1 MPAQTSAVHGT
12 IRRMSIIQR
21 LLPAQRRPTQRRPT
35 QRKAW
40 LPARSRAEPDADL
53 ALIAS
58 GIESIVSGGLAPEAR
73 MLALE
78 TMRAEMLTAAEP
90 VISRLRDQP
99 IPLALAE
106 MATFQSLSAVLVA
119 GRDAFKRVYI
129 DLCEPG
135 VDSLQS
141 ANPVPRALLALS
153 WALEMQSRLL
163 TTAARLR
170 VTMPR
175 KEWDELCRLAYP
187 LWQSQTFQQAFP
199 DPSAL
204 GGDAEGMRTGSPAAG
219 LALPLLMRLVEPL
232 GLDNDELSMT
242 YRLAWTAA
250 RSVGLRI
257 ELDGLPHVSSAGPCL
272 MLSPNHTVQIDSTE
286 SLAVLVRC
294 ADGLARGLSPE
305 AIGLRTLLSAE
316 RLAALLGRLRVVW
329 GPCHVPTPLV
339 KAPVPRALLRIG
351 FPQPGSGPSIEPGP
365 DSGPGRGPDS
375 GEEVGWRGMDAYRSV
390 FTRSGDT
397 PRLRLG
403 GLVALQAWQQ
413 GVLVDQR
420 RAARPGAG
428 PRRIMVGQ
436 VVSLAHTGWGDRQHP
451 FAHDLG
457 VRFWPGS
464 PRAVRV
470 LYLGSQGLQAGWSFI
485 GMGCGD
491 PPSVVVRRDAFA
503 LSRIMT
509 LLDDSTEQR
518 LRMIGLLER
527 GVDFDRIAVAPAD

>member
-1 MPAQTSAVHGT
+1 MPAQASAARGT
-12 IRRMSIIQR
+12 IDAMSIIQR
-21 LLPAQRRPTQRRPT
+21 LLPVQRRAAQRRN
-35 QRKAW
+35 W

-53 ALIAS
+53 ALMASRIAS
-58 GIESIVSGGLAPEAR
+58 IESGGLSTEAR

-106 MATFQSLSAVLVA
+106 LATFHSLSAVLVA

-129 DLCEPG
+129 DLCEPAF
-135 VDSLQS
+135 DSTQAAS
-141 ANPVPRALLALS
+141 PVPRALLALA

-170 VTMPR
+170 MTMPR

-187 LWQSQTFQQAFP
+187 LWQSPTFRVAFP
-199 DPSAL
+199 DPSPL

-232 GLDNDELSMT
+232 GFDGDELSMA
-242 YRLAWTAA
+242 YRLAWAAA
-250 RSVGLRI
+250 RRVGLRI
-257 ELDGLPHVSSAGPCL
+257 DLDGLPHVSSAGPCL
-272 MLSPNHTVQIDSTE
+272 MLSPSHTVQIDSYE
-286 SLAVLVRC
+286 ALIVLDRC
-294 ADGLARGLSPE
+294 ADGLAQGQTPD
-305 AIGLRTLLSAE
+305 AVGLRTLLPVE
-316 RLAALLGRLRVVW
+316 RLTALLGRLRVVW

-339 KAPVPRALLRIG
+339 KAPVPKALLKIG
-351 FPQPGSGPSIEPGP
+351 LAAPDNGSDAGSGSDSGSDIGP
-365 DSGPGRGPDS
+365 DIGPDS

-390 FTRSGDT
+390 FTRSADT

-403 GLVALQAWQQ
+403 SLVALQAWQQ
-413 GVLVDQR
+413 GGLADHR
-420 RAARPGAG
+420 RANRPGAG
-428 PRRIMVGQ
+428 PRQVMVGQ
-436 VVSLAHTGWGDRQHP
+436 VVTLTHTGWSDRLQP

-470 LYLGSQGLQAGWSFI
+470 RYLGSQGFEAAWSFI
-485 GMGCGD
+485 GRGCGD

-503 LSRIMT
+503 QSRIMT
-509 LLDDSTEQR
+509 LLDSKTERR
-518 LRMIGLLER
+518 LRMIGLIER

>member
-1 MPAQTSAVHGT
+1 MPAQTCAAHGT
-12 IRRMSIIQR
+12 IGAMSIIQR
-21 LLPAQRRPTQRRPT
+21 LLPAQRRPT

-53 ALIAS
+53 ALIAG
-58 GIESIVSGGLAPEAR
+58 GIESITAGGLAPEAR

-106 MATFQSLSAVLVA
+106 TATFQSLAAVLIA
-119 GRDAFKRVYI
+119 GREAFKRVHV

-135 VDSLQS
+135 VDSSQS

-170 VTMPR
+170 VTLPR

-187 LWQSQTFQQAFP
+187 LWQSQTFQEAFP
-199 DPSAL
+199 DSSAL

-232 GLDNDELSMT
+232 GLDNDELSMA
-242 YRLAWTAA
+242 YRLAWTVA
-250 RSVGLRI
+250 RRVRLRI

-272 MLSPNHTVQIDSTE
+272 MLSPDHTVQIDSSEALT
-286 SLAVLVRC
+286 VLLRC
-294 ADGLARGLSPE
+294 TDGLAKGLTPE
-305 AIGLRTLLSAE
+305 AVGLRTLLSVD
-316 RLAALLGRLRVVW
+316 RLTALLGRLRVVW
-329 GPCHVPTPLV
+329 GPCHMPTRLV
-339 KAPVPRALLRIG
+339 KAPVPKALLRIG
-351 FPQPGSGPSIEPGP
+351 LPKLDGGS
-365 DSGPGRGPDS
+365 DTAADN

-390 FTRSGDT
+390 FTRSADT

-403 GLVALQAWQQ
+403 SLVALQAWQQ
-413 GVLVDQR
+413 GVHAGHR

-428 PRRIMVGQ
+428 PRQIMVGQ
-436 VVSLAHTGWGDRQHP
+436 VVSLTHTGWGDGQNPSSHE
-451 FAHDLG
+451 LG

-470 LYLGSQGLQAGWSFI
+470 RRLGSQGFEAGWSFI
-485 GMGCGD
+485 GIGCGD

-503 LSRIMT
+503 PSRILT
-509 LLDDSTEQR
+509 LLDGTTE
-518 LRMIGLLER
+518 
-527 GVDFDRIAVAPAD
+527 

>member
-1 MPAQTSAVHGT
+1 MPAQTCAARGT
-12 IRRMSIIQR
+12 IGSMSIIQR
-21 LLPAQRRPTQRRPT
+21 LLPAQRRPA

-58 GIESIVSGGLAPEAR
+58 GIESITTSGLSPEAR

-106 MATFQSLSAVLVA
+106 TATFESLAAVLTA
-119 GRDAFKRVYI
+119 GRDAFKRVHV

-135 VDSLQS
+135 VDSSQS
-141 ANPVPRALLALS
+141 ANPVPRALLALA

-187 LWQSQTFQQAFP
+187 LWQSQTFQVAFP

-232 GLDNDELSMT
+232 GLDNDELSMAC
-242 YRLAWTAA
+242 RLAWTVA
-250 RSVGLRI
+250 RRVGLRI

-272 MLSPNHTVQIDSTE
+272 MLSPSHTVQIDSTE
-286 SLAVLVRC
+286 ALTVLVRS
-294 ADGLARGLSPE
+294 ADGLSKGLTPE
-305 AIGLRTLLSAE
+305 AVGLRTLLSVE
-316 RLAALLGRLRVVW
+316 RLTALLGRLRVVW

-339 KAPVPRALLRIG
+339 KSPVPKAFLRIG
-351 FPQPGSGPSIEPGP
+351 LPKLDGGADTATDI
-365 DSGPGRGPDS
+365 

-390 FTRSGDT
+390 FTRSADN

-413 GVLVDQR
+413 DVHADHR

-428 PRRIMVGQ
+428 PRQIMVGQ
-436 VVSLAHTGWGDRQHP
+436 VVSLAHTGWGDRQNP
-451 FAHDLG
+451 FAHELG

-464 PRAVRV
+464 PQVVRV
-470 LYLGSQGLQAGWSFI
+470 QRLGGHGFDAGWSFI
-485 GMGCGD
+485 GVGCGD
-491 PPSVVVRRDAFA
+491 PPSVVVRRDTFVP
-503 LSRIMT
+503 SRIMT
-509 LLDDSTEQR
+509 LFDGTTEQR
-518 LRMIGLLER
+518 FRMIGLLER

>member
-1 MPAQTSAVHGT
+1 MPAQTCAAHGT
-12 IRRMSIIQR
+12 IGSMSIIQR
-21 LLPAQRRPTQRRPT
+21 LLPAQRRPA

-53 ALIAS
+53 ALVAS
-58 GIESIVSGGLAPEAR
+58 GIESITTGGLSPEAR

-99 IPLALAE
+99 IPLALSE
-106 MATFQSLSAVLVA
+106 TATFQSLVSVLTA
-119 GRDAFKRVYI
+119 GRDAFKRVHV

-135 VDSLQS
+135 VDSSQS
-141 ANPVPRALLALS
+141 ANPVPRALLALA

-175 KEWDELCRLAYP
+175 KEWDELCQLAYP
-187 LWQSQTFQQAFP
+187 LWQSQTFQVAFP
-199 DPSAL
+199 DSSAL

-232 GLDNDELSMT
+232 GLDNDELSMAH
-242 YRLAWTAA
+242 RLAWMVA
-250 RSVGLRI
+250 RRVGLRI

-272 MLSPNHTVQIDSTE
+272 MLSPNHTVQIDSSEALT
-286 SLAVLVRC
+286 VLLRC
-294 ADGLARGLSPE
+294 TDGLSKGLTPE
-305 AIGLRTLLSAE
+305 AVGLRTLLSVE
-316 RLAALLGRLRVVW
+316 RLTALLGRLRVVW

-339 KAPVPRALLRIG
+339 KSPVPRASLRIG
-351 FPQPGSGPSIEPGP
+351 LPRL
-365 DSGPGRGPDS
+365 DSGSDTAPDTGPEI

-390 FTRSGDT
+390 FTRSANT

-403 GLVALQAWQQ
+403 CLVALQAWQQ
-413 GVLVDQR
+413 GVHADHR
-420 RAARPGAG
+420 RASRPGAG
-428 PRRIMVGQ
+428 PRQIMVGQ
-436 VVSLAHTGWGDRQHP
+436 VVSLAHTGWGDRHNP

-464 PRAVRV
+464 PRMVQVRRP
-470 LYLGSQGLQAGWSFI
+470 GGQGFEACWSFI
-485 GMGCGD
+485 GVGCGD

-503 LSRIMT
+503 PSRIMT
-509 LLDDSTEQR
+509 LLDGTTEQR

>member
-1 MPAQTSAVHGT
+1 MPAQTSAERGT
-12 IRRMSIIQR
+12 ITAMSIIQR
-21 LLPAQRRPTQRRPT
+21 LLPAQRRPA

-58 GIESIVSGGLAPEAR
+58 GIESITAGGLAPEAR

-106 MATFQSLSAVLVA
+106 MANFQSLLGVLMA

-135 VDSLQS
+135 VESLQS
-141 ANPVPRALLALS
+141 ASPVPRALLALA
-153 WALEMQSRLL
+153 WALEIQSRLL

-175 KEWDELCRLAYP
+175 NEWDELCRLAYP
-187 LWQSQTFQQAFP
+187 LWRSPTFQEAFP
-199 DPSAL
+199 DSSTL

-232 GLDNDELSMT
+232 GLDNDELSMAH
-242 YRLAWTAA
+242 RLAWTAA

-272 MLSPNHTVQIDSTE
+272 MLSPSHTVQIDSSEALT
-286 SLAVLVRC
+286 VLVRS
-294 ADGLARGLSPE
+294 ADGLARGLTPE
-305 AIGLRTLLSAE
+305 AIGLRTLLSPE

-351 FPQPGSGPSIEPGP
+351 LSEPGSGPAQHPRQRRGSRLARHGCLPIGLYPVCQHAA
-365 DSGPGRGPDS
+365 SSTRRPGRSAGLAAWRARRSAAYDPARRRPAPDHGGAGGVAGP
-375 GEEVGWRGMDAYRSV
+375 Y
-390 FTRSGDT
+390 
-397 PRLRLG
+397 RLG
-403 GLVALQAWQQ
+403 
-413 GVLVDQR
+413 
-420 RAARPGAG
+420 
-428 PRRIMVGQ
+428 
-436 VVSLAHTGWGDRQHP
+436 
-451 FAHDLG
+451 
-457 VRFWPGS
+457 
-464 PRAVRV
+464 
-470 LYLGSQGLQAGWSFI
+470 
-485 GMGCGD
+485 
-491 PPSVVVRRDAFA
+491 
-503 LSRIMT
+503 
-509 LLDDSTEQR
+509 
-518 LRMIGLLER
+518 
-527 GVDFDRIAVAPAD
+527 